1 MKRLNNLTRI
11 IRSSDTPSPL
21 VGEGWGEGASDH
33 STLSLA
39 LSPQDRRGLPQKTWS
54 QNLLPIF
61 CEGRGESL
69 QRRLQSKL
77 IDARRLISIILT
89 LLLTTPAAQAEGLG
103 RLFFTPAQRAQLN
116 SHHYLPTPAVTTP
129 EVLADAPD
137 AEHSLTV
144 NGIVQRS
151 GGKRTAWINGAAKTV
166 EQGDENP
173 TSVMVN
179 LPDQNKKVRLKVGQR
194 VILTPPANTNATK
207 PSAEEPA
214 PASED

>member
-1 MKRLNNLTRI
+1 MNTDSRHSRLIDSALF
-11 IRSSDTPSPL
+11 IRALDTPSPL

-39 LSPQDRRGLPQKTWS
+39 LSPQ
-54 QNLLPIF
+54 
-61 CEGRGESL
+61 GRGDSL

-77 IDARRLISIILT
+77 IDARRLISVILT

-116 SHHYLPTPAVTTP
+116 SHHYLSAPAVTTP
-129 EVLADAPD
+129 EVLADAPET
-137 AEHSLTV
+137 EHSLTV

-166 EQGDENP
+166 ESTDDN
-173 TSVMVN
+173 TSSVMVN
-179 LPDQNKKVRLKVGQR
+179 LPDQNKMVRLKVGQR
-194 VILTPPANTNATK
+194 ITINPPANTNAEKTE
-207 PSAEEPA
+207 AEKPA
-214 PASED
+214 PANDD